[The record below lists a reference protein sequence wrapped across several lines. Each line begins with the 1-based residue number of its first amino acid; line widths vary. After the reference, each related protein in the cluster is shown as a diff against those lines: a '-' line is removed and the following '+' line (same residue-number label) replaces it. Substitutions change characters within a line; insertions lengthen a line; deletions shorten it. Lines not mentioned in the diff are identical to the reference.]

1 LELFG
6 DFSRVLLSIL
16 FEALPFVLLGS
27 LVSGVMEV
35 FLPSEVLT
43 RILPKNRFLATLSG
57 ALAGLALPMC
67 ECGVIPVMRRLI
79 RKGTPLNVALA
90 YMLAA
95 PVVNPIVIL
104 STMVA
109 FRSMRPLT
117 VTGLRMG
124 MGLVIAMITSGVV
137 TMFAGKK
144 AHTIELK
151 APTAARPSWR
161 EGSREALGHAGRDF
175 IEIGAFLAIGAAI
188 SAALNVLVERKIV
201 VQFAGQNV
209 MATVTMMAMAL
220 VLNLCSEADAF
231 VAWSFRDFSISSRL
245 AFLVLGPILD
255 MKLIAMYTRVFRRRT
270 ILILCACSVVLVFTA
285 TMLLSNL
292 WPELSKPSP
301 LTDAARQAQQ
311 QASAQELRP

>member
-27 LVSGVMEV
+27 LVSGIMEV
-35 FLPSEVLT
+35 FLPSEALT

-57 ALAGLALPMC
+57 AVAGLALPMC
-67 ECGVIPVMRRLI
+67 ECGVVPVMRRLI

-95 PVVNPIVIL
+95 PMVNPIVIL

-117 VTGLRMG
+117 VTGLRVG
-124 MGLVIAMITSGVV
+124 LGLVIAMITSAVV
-137 TMFAGKK
+137 TAFAGKNP
-144 AHTIELK
+144 HTIELR

-175 IEIGAFLAIGAAI
+175 IEIGAFLVIGAAI
-188 SAALNVLVERKIV
+188 SAALNILVERKIV

-209 MATVTMMAMAL
+209 MATVTMMGMAL

-245 AFLVLGPILD
+245 AFLVLGPMLD
-255 MKLIAMYTRVFRRRT
+255 MKLISMYTRVFRRRT
-270 ILILCACSVVLVFTA
+270 ILILCASSVVLVFTA
-285 TMLLSNL
+285 TLLLGNL

-311 QASAQELRP
+311 HPPARELRP